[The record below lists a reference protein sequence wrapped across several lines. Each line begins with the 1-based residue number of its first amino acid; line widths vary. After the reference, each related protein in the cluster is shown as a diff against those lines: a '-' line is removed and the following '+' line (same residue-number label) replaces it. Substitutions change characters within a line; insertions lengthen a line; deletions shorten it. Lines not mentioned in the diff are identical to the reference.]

1 MTFWSR
7 KNRLWVL
14 CLCFFGLLQAG
25 ATSPAWAAPEAPP
38 FPLLYT
44 DKSPFLRAMEKARA
58 VPPRAGR
65 VTGLTLPHHLLAAD
79 LMAEGLAGLRGQRYE
94 RIILISPE
102 HYKRGKTPFS
112 VPGRDFLTC
121 LGPVPLDRAGAAA
134 LLANPLV
141 SSSNLFSHEHGVRAL
156 LPFLAAMFPDTPVL
170 PVALSVSSDRDQW
183 DSLAQSL
190 LPLLTENT
198 LLLQS
203 TDFSHYLPWPEAVA
217 KDGETLRV
225 LASGREDLILSLHQP
240 SHLDSRAAQ
249 YLQMKLQRERFGARL
264 LVTANHNACE
274 YLPPGE
280 PLPDKTTSYIVQV
293 YSPDTLPVPQGLP
306 GYVLGGDFFTGRYL
320 QKHVEQPEKRAVLA
334 ERILN
339 ITGGRPLILNFE
351 GVLLPE
357 CPEGGPSDTTSG
369 QKRGA
374 AAAPRLCMPEK
385 ATLALLRDINCA
397 AVSLA
402 NNHSGDFG
410 PENRA
415 RTRALL
421 EAQGIAALED
431 GTARV
436 FPEFTLI
443 ALTDLDN
450 NGPGPRGSLISEDT
464 LGFLAGLDKGGPLED
479 FRLMIKPETMA
490 LSPNARVKGAA
501 APLRGVGSGT
511 QPPVRSPAS
520 TGLASSIMALSA
532 VPRPLAALVHCGRE
546 FWPKPGPRERFLAW
560 TLEAAG
566 VRLFVGAH
574 PHRAGPVEAD
584 AQSMRVWSLGNF
596 LFDQLRQGAD
606 GAVLDLVF
614 FPQGT
619 WWARQRPIG
628 NVHRELIRQ

>member
-7 KNRLWVL
+7 KKRFWLL
-14 CLCFFGLLQAG
+14 CLCFFGLFQAG
-25 ATSPAWAAPEAPP
+25 AISPAWAASKSPP
-38 FPLLYT
+38 FPRLYT
-44 DKSPFLRAMEKARA
+44 DKSLFLRAMEKARA
-58 VPPRAGR
+58 VPPWTGR

-79 LMAEGLAGLRGQRYE
+79 LMAESLAGLRGQRYE

-170 PVALSVSSDRDQW
+170 PVALSVSSDREQW

-203 TDFSHYLPWPEAVA
+203 TDFSHYLTWPEAA
-217 KDGETLRV
+217 IKDGETLRV

-280 PLPDKTTSYIVQV
+280 PLPVKTTSYIVQV
-293 YSPDTLPVPQGLP
+293 YSPDMLPVPQGLP
-306 GYVLGGDFFTGRYL
+306 GYVLGGDFFTGRSL
-320 QKHVEQPEKRAVLA
+320 QKYVEQPEKRAVLA
-334 ERILN
+334 ERIRR

-357 CPEGGPSDTTSG
+357 CPKDGPPDTPSG
-369 QKRGA
+369 QQGRA
-374 AAAPRLCMPEK
+374 SAAPRLCMPEK
-385 ATLALLRDINCA
+385 ATLALLGDINCLT
-397 AVSLA
+397 VSLA

-421 EAQGIAALED
+421 EAQGIAVLED
-431 GTARV
+431 GTTRV
-436 FPEFTLI
+436 FPEFTLV

-450 NGPGPRGSLISEDT
+450 NAARMSRLISAESF
-464 LGFLAGLDKGGPLED
+464 GFL
-479 FRLMIKPETMA
+479 ETIA
-490 LSPNARVKGAA
+490 LPPNARVKGAA
-501 APLRGVGSGT
+501 APLRGAGAE
-511 QPPVRSPAS
+511 PRSR
-520 TGLASSIMALSA
+520 GLASSPSA
-532 VPRPLAALVHCGRE
+532 FPRLLAAFVHCGGE
-546 FWPKPGPRERFLAW
+546 FRPGPGPRERFLAW

-566 VRLFVGAH
+566 VSLFVGAH

-584 AQSMRVWSLGNF
+584 TQGMRAWSLGNF

-628 NVHRELIRQ
+628 NVYKELIWQ

>member
-7 KNRLWVL
+7 KNRLWPL
-14 CLCFFGLLQAG
+14 CLCLFGLFQAG
-25 ATSPAWAAPEAPP
+25 AAAPAWAAPESPP
-38 FPLLYT
+38 FLPFYK
-44 DKSPFLRAMEKARA
+44 DKSLFLRAMEKART
-58 VPPRAGR
+58 VPSWAGR
-65 VTGLTLPHHLLAAD
+65 VTGLTLPHHLPAAD
-79 LMAEGLAGLRGQRYE
+79 IMAGGLAGLRGQTYE
-94 RIILISPE
+94 RIIVISPE

-112 VPGRDFLTC
+112 VPARDFLTC
-121 LGPVPLDRAGAAA
+121 LGPVSLDRAGAAA

-141 SSSNLFSHEHGVRAL
+141 SPSNLFSHEHGVRAL

-170 PVALSVSSDRDQW
+170 PVALSVSSDREQW
-183 DSLAQSL
+183 DSLAESL
-190 LPLLTENT
+190 RPLLTENT

-203 TDFSHYLPWPEAVA
+203 TDFSHYLTWPESAI

-225 LASGREDLILSLHQP
+225 LASGREDLIPLLHQP

-249 YLQMKLQRERFGARL
+249 YLQIKLQRERFGARA

-280 PLPDKTTSYIVQV
+280 ACPDKTTSYIVQV
-293 YSPDTLPVPQGLP
+293 YSPDTLPVPKALP

-320 QKHVEQPEKRAVLA
+320 RKYMERPEKRAALV
-334 ERILN
+334 ERIRN

-351 GVLLPE
+351 GVLAAE
-357 CPEGGPSDTTSG
+357 CSEDGAPGGAEKT
-369 QKRGA
+369 RA
-374 AAAPRLCMPEK
+374 EAAPRLCMPEE
-385 ATLALLRDINCA
+385 ATLALLRDINCV

-421 EAQGIAALED
+421 EARGIAVLED
-431 GTARV
+431 GTARA

-450 NGPGPRGSLISEDT
+450 NGGVWMSRLISGDS
-464 LGFLAGLDKGGPLED
+464 LGFLAGLDTSGSPEA
-479 FRLMIKPETMA
+479 FRLTTEPGSAPKC
-490 LSPNARVKGAA
+490 RVKGWRALA
-501 APLRGVGSGT
+501 GRGAEPHSR
-511 QPPVRSPAS
+511 QLAS
-520 TGLASSIMALSA
+520 TKMALPA
-532 VPRPLAALVHCGRE
+532 VPRPLAAFVHCGLE
-546 FWPKPGPRERFLAW
+546 FRSGPEPRERFLARM
-560 TLEAAG
+560 LEDAG
-566 VRLFVGAH
+566 VTLFVGTH

-584 AQSMRVWSLGNF
+584 AQGMRVWSLGNF
-596 LFDQLRQGAD
+596 LFDQLRRDAD

-628 NVHRELIRQ
+628 NLYKKLAQ